1 MTAFKGTILN
11 LNRSTGI
18 RRMNKGI
25 VNKLPVKLVK
35 RDYGRRV
42 DVVEKAKN
50 SIKPIGP
57 MSGERTLVIGKAK
70 TSIKPIGPMSGERTL
85 VIGKAKSPIKPIG
98 PMSGER
104 TLVIGKA
111 KSPLKLIGIMGGE
124 RILVAGKSSL
134 MPSLFLT
141 GGVRIP
147 NARREGIFL
156 QNPYEVE
163 GHNGERI
170 LPRKEPLEAPW
181 KHSISK

>member
-42 DVVEKAKN
+42 DVVEKAK
-50 SIKPIGP
+50 S
-57 MSGERTLVIGKAK
+57 S
-70 TSIKPIGPMSGERTL
+70 
-85 VIGKAKSPIKPIG
+85 IKPIG

-111 KSPLKLIGIMGGE
+111 KSPLKLMGIMGGE
-124 RILVAGKSSL
+124 RILVAGKSRL

>member
-1 MTAFKGTILN
+1 
-11 LNRSTGI
+11 
-18 RRMNKGI
+18 
-25 VNKLPVKLVK
+25 
-35 RDYGRRV
+35 
-42 DVVEKAKN
+42 
-50 SIKPIGP
+50 
-57 MSGERTLVIGKAK
+57 
-70 TSIKPIGPMSGERTL
+70 
-85 VIGKAKSPIKPIG
+85 
-98 PMSGER
+98 
-104 TLVIGKA
+104 
-111 KSPLKLIGIMGGE
+111 MGGE
-124 RILVAGKSSL
+124 RILVAGKSRL

>member
-70 TSIKPIGPMSGERTL
+70 SPIKPIGPMSGERIL

-98 PMSGER
+98 PM
-104 TLVIGKA
+104 A
-111 KSPLKLIGIMGGE
+111 GE
-124 RILVAGKSSL
+124 RILVAGKSRL
-134 MPSLFLT
+134 MPRLFLA

-156 QNPYEVE
+156 QNPYEAE

>member
-1 MTAFKGTILN
+1 
-11 LNRSTGI
+11 
-18 RRMNKGI
+18 MNKGI

-70 TSIKPIGPMSGERTL
+70 SPIKPIGPMSGERIL

-98 PMSGER
+98 PM
-104 TLVIGKA
+104 A
-111 KSPLKLIGIMGGE
+111 GE
-124 RILVAGKSSL
+124 RILVAGKSRL
-134 MPSLFLT
+134 MPRLFLA

-156 QNPYEVE
+156 QNPYEAE

>member
-42 DVVEKAKN
+42 DVVEKAKT

-70 TSIKPIGPMSGERTL
+70 TSIKPIGP
-85 VIGKAKSPIKPIG
+85 V
-98 PMSGER
+98 SGER

-124 RILVAGKSSL
+124 RILVAGQSRL

-156 QNPYEVE
+156 QNPYEAE

-181 KHSISK
+181 KHSIRK

>member
-42 DVVEKAKN
+42 DVVEKAK
-50 SIKPIGP
+50 
-57 MSGERTLVIGKAK
+57 
-70 TSIKPIGPMSGERTL
+70 TS
-85 VIGKAKSPIKPIG
+85 IKPIG

-124 RILVAGKSSL
+124 RILVAEQSRL
-134 MPSLFLT
+134 MPSLFLA

>member
-42 DVVEKAKN
+42 DVVEKAKS

-85 VIGKAKSPIKPIG
+85 VIGKAKSP
-98 PMSGER
+98 
-104 TLVIGKA
+104 
-111 KSPLKLIGIMGGE
+111 LKLMGIMGGE
-124 RILVAGKSSL
+124 RILVAGKSRL

>member
-1 MTAFKGTILN
+1 MTAFKGAILN

-42 DVVEKAKN
+42 DVVEKAKT

-70 TSIKPIGPMSGERTL
+70 TSIKPIGPMSG
-85 VIGKAKSPIKPIG
+85 G
-98 PMSGER
+98 R

-124 RILVAGKSSL
+124 RILVAEQSRL
-134 MPSLFLT
+134 MPSLFLA

-147 NARREGIFL
+147 NVRREGIFL
-156 QNPYEVE
+156 QNPYEAE

>member
-42 DVVEKAKN
+42 DVVEKAK
-50 SIKPIGP
+50 
-57 MSGERTLVIGKAK
+57 

-85 VIGKAKSPIKPIG
+85 VIGKAKNSIKPIG

-124 RILVAGKSSL
+124 RILVAEQSRL
-134 MPSLFLT
+134 MPSLFLA

-156 QNPYEVE
+156 QNPYEAE